1 MATVMLRN
9 HGISIDAE
17 SIGDTY
23 TEKALEFAGEL
34 HDNGVTFD
42 KAYVDRFDG
51 LVLEGPSGTYHF
63 STPLCGYGG
72 AGPMTTLVILELF
85 EFGTRDEIMPRLD
98 HGGDAAKAVF
108 YR

>member
-17 SIGDTY
+17 SVGDLDT
-23 TEKALEFAGEL
+23 KQALEFAGDL

-51 LVLEGPSGTYHF
+51 LVLEGPRGTYHF

-72 AGPMTTLVILELF
+72 TGPTTTVVILELF
-85 EFGTRDEIMPRLD
+85 EFGKRDEIMPQID
-98 HGGDAAKAVF
+98 HGDNTAKAVF